1 MVIPVVNK
9 EECISCGNCVD
20 LCPEVFNW
28 DEDGKAEVI
37 DPGGCGG
44 KCPSCEEAAESCPT
58 NAITIEESSSSGSAA
73 AEAQD

>member
-28 DEDGKAEVI
+28 DDDGKAEVI
-37 DPGGCGG
+37 DASGCGT
-44 KCPSCEEAAESCPT
+44 KCPDCQEAADSCPT
-58 NAITIEESSSSGSAA
+58 NAITIEEGPGGSAA
-73 AEAQD
+73 AEAQE

>member
-37 DPGGCGG
+37 DPNGCGT
-44 KCPSCEEAAESCPT
+44 KCPELRGGGRLVPDQRHHDRGKRRRDFEAAALE
-58 NAITIEESSSSGSAA
+58 
-73 AEAQD
+73 